1 MSAIITSFISLLL
14 RIYTILLG
22 FYDSQ
27 RQSHIQIYDR
37 DINIAVI
44 SQSMTTDDNDL
55 RVGENGCRFFGPHS
69 KSTSLH

>member
-44 SQSMTTDDNDL
+44 SQSMTTDD
-55 RVGENGCRFFGPHS
+55 
-69 KSTSLH
+69 